1 MGTLIIKNVDLVQ
14 LEMDR
19 HSTNSLIDAM
29 PILATSEPLMRIV
42 TMLNTRSNGSIK
54 NQKAKK
60 RQLKLNF
67 DQQVYQCH
75 ICGYQGAS
83 GSCDRCHGHMEPTEN
98 VK

>member
-29 PILATSEPLMRIV
+29 PILATSEPL
-42 TMLNTRSNGSIK
+42 NTRSNGSIE

-60 RQLKLNF
+60 RQFKLNF

-83 GSCDRCHGHMEPTEN
+83 GTCDRCHGHMEPTEN